1 MRKYFNEHLQ
11 AMPEKLQTMF
21 LANFKKSESF
31 LAETKGTFG
40 EFIDMS
46 LTWSIT
52 NEGSD
57 FWDLVSRTEPEN
69 LYKIL
74 EYKPFSEHFKEL
86 NDIQKMFYLKYCGSG
101 LGSYFFEKVG
111 KFSDFINKIIWDETA
126 LGRKYWESLSIGAWQ
141 EYTAQIEA
149 DFSAP
154 VQTINGGTIM
164 RVNAIELSESYY
176 GAKRYIDPAGS
187 ISVVNAISFGFNNAK
202 VLKQDAVTVY
212 NNSGSSDYFT
222 KKSLTALKIIEF
234 EGNYYQSEG
243 ALNSRKIYK
252 ITLAEGETVYEKID
266 PSTHIY
272 WNNVT
277 YMRKTDIPDYLVNI
291 NYRNGGFDS
300 YADRNSHHVFK
311 CDVSG
316 LYFSDSN
323 HSKMNLRFVAP
334 DGTTEIIKYV
344 SDFDGLS
351 SQIYKSQRVSP
362 IRFETDFGSNVLFL
376 SRESAINSGLTLSDC
391 PHCNK
396 HVSNFHDFEACKRQN
411 FQNIRYDYHGQKPKY
426 VRSSAEFKI
435 GVEIEKESY
444 EAACHKAPVIFRQ
457 FGWVKERDGSLDS
470 HVGYELVS
478 PCYPLFSNKLFAE
491 AVEIEREFPDL
502 INGDISS
509 ACGGHI
515 HFSKK
520 DTRGHNLLEMYC
532 GYLPLLYAI
541 YKSRTKLTYSAAKDK
556 DELKDSGEKYQAVRV
571 LNDRIEFRIFPAVK
585 NLKSLKW
592 RIDLLRY
599 MAKNP
604 TESPL
609 KVVNDLC
616 DKRTSIHQLFK
627 EIFSEQTIYKRAIDT
642 LIMAK
647 RYDSNY
653 YNIDFSK
660 QTKVINAKAKRL
672 AKK

>member
-1 MRKYFNEHLQ
+1 
-11 AMPEKLQTMF
+11 MPERLQTMF
-21 LANFKKSESF
+21 LANCKKSQNF
-31 LAETKGTFG
+31 LAETRGTFS

-46 LTWSIT
+46 LIWSAT

-57 FWDLVSRTEPEN
+57 FWDLVSRTEPES
-69 LYKIL
+69 LYIIL
-74 EYKPFSEHFKEL
+74 EHKPFSEHFETL
-86 NDIQKMFYLKYCGSG
+86 NEVQKQFYLKYCGHG
-101 LGSYFFEKVG
+101 LGSLFFKKVG
-111 KFSDFINKIIWDETA
+111 KFAEFINKIIWDETA
-126 LGRKYWESLSIGAWQ
+126 VGRKYWECLSKGINQ
-141 EYTAQIEA
+141 EYTARIEA

-154 VQTINGGTIM
+154 TQTINGGAIM
-164 RVNAIELSESYY
+164 RINAVELSEAYY

-187 ISVVNAISFGFNNAK
+187 ISVVSAISFGFDNVK
-202 VLKQDAVTVY
+202 VLKQDAVRVHNNGSGY
-212 NNSGSSDYFT
+212 NYFT
-222 KKSLTALKIIEF
+222 KKSLEALKIIEF
-234 EGNYYQSEG
+234 NGEYYQSEG
-243 ALNSRKIYK
+243 ALNSRSIFK
-252 ITLAEGETVYEKID
+252 ITLAEGETVYEKVA

-277 YMRKTDIPDYLVNI
+277 YMRKTDIPEYLVNI

-316 LYFSDSN
+316 LYFSESY
-323 HSKMNLRFVAP
+323 HSRLNIKFVAP
-334 DGTTEIIKYV
+334 DGATEILRYV
-344 SDFDGLS
+344 SDFSGLS

-362 IRFETDFGSNVLFL
+362 IRFETDLSGSSNVIFL

-411 FQNIRYDYHGQKPKY
+411 FQNVRYDYHGQKPKL
-426 VRSSAEFKI
+426 VRSRAEFKI

-444 EAACHKAPVIFRQ
+444 EGACHKAPVIFRQ

-478 PCYPLFSNKLFAE
+478 PCYPLFSNKLYAE
-491 AVEIEREFPDL
+491 AVEIERAFPDL
-502 INGDISS
+502 INGEISS

-515 HFSKK
+515 HFSRKN
-520 DTRGHNLLEMYC
+520 TRGHNLLEMYC

-660 QTKVINAKAKRL
+660 QTKIINAKAKRQ